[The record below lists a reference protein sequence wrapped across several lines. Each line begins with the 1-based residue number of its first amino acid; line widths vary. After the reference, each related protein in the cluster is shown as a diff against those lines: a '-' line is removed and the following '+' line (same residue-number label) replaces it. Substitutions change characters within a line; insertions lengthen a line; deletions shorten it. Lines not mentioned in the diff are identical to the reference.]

1 MEKRRAVGVIDN
13 FTIEFDRDAS
23 GIGLMFG
30 PPAVIGRN
38 FADGAHQTR
47 VPVDDGD
54 EMADRPLVL
63 VRPERTADHTLRSV
77 QSHQAPDH
85 ARWLDVPPVE
95 PERLPDAI
103 RFGLASRPDRGWRT
117 RSSPLIRLAY
127 PFESI
132 AKKLAVGAKRMHV

>member
-13 FTIEFDRDAS
+13 FAVEFDRDAS
-23 GIGLMFG
+23 GIGLILG

-38 FADGAHQTR
+38 FAHSAHQSR

-54 EMADRPLVL
+54 EMADRPLAL
-63 VRPERTADHTLRSV
+63 VRLERTADDALRSV

-85 ARWLDVPPVE
+85 ARWLPPVE
-95 PERLPDAI
+95 QERLPGAI
-103 RFGLASRPDRGWRT
+103 RFGLASRPGRGWRT
-117 RSSPLIRLAY
+117 RSSPVIGLAD
-127 PFESI
+127 PFERV